1 MTKDVQMTDEEIAK
15 FCNLGC
21 SVDCD
26 KFLAEY
32 IEKRD
37 KKKAQAINVSMQTIP
52 ECCNQCSN
60 FQFNPY
66 EPSKCKLGMAL
77 PVKKQSCKRL
87 KKEFRQSFAL
97 PIPKGKRFQTAKISL
112 LLCENLW
119 YFGIDLMTKTS
130 GLCFGANAS
139 LDEPYDSKDSA
150 IEAAIKYIIKEW
162 PDYRSYL
169 VRSDYGSYLY
179 GVQQSLF

>member
-77 PVKKQSCKRL
+77 PVKKAVMQ
-87 KKEFRQSFAL
+87 
-97 PIPKGKRFQTAKISL
+97 KIEERISSIF
-112 LLCENLW
+112 C
-119 YFGIDLMTKTS
+119 S
-130 GLCFGANAS
+130 A
-139 LDEPYDSKDSA
+139 DSKRKTFSNSKDIFA
-150 IEAAIKYIIKEW
+150 
-162 PDYRSYL
+162 
-169 VRSDYGSYLY
+169 VM
-179 GVQQSLF
+179 